1 MQESHVAILHH
12 LSHILFMDESVFHD
26 LKVLWETLCNPM
38 QKRLEINARLYT
50 CKKHIRKSQG
60 KNQTCRMA
68 WQMQQTTAVWKL
80 INAHG
85 RR

>member
-38 QKRLEINARLYT
+38 QKRLEINARLLVKST
-50 CKKHIRKSQG
+50 SGKVREKIRHAEWPGECNKQPLCGS
-60 KNQTCRMA
+60 
-68 WQMQQTTAVWKL
+68 
-80 INAHG
+80 
-85 RR
+85 